1 MARIT
6 VEDCLRKVESRFE
19 LVLLAAGRVKMLLRG
34 AKPVVES
41 ENKEVVTALRE
52 IAEGKV
58 YFVKPDSMAEQI
70 GPVEKPTSL
79 PEPEDTD
86 SIQKKEKPEEATE
99 SVAEPAE

>member
-41 ENKEVVTALRE
+41 DNKEVVTALRE

-58 YFVKPDSMAEQI
+58 YFVKPEPETEQMRLSPPPKSLPGPEGPGEI
-70 GPVEKPTSL
+70 GGEKPGGV
-79 PEPEDTD
+79 
-86 SIQKKEKPEEATE
+86 TE
-99 SVAEPAE
+99 STAEPAE